1 VPERFLT
8 PPFPRE
14 RGKQGGG
21 GVVLKLQRDGKNKI
35 MLLQI
40 AYFPIL
46 GLPLIAW
53 GGIITF
59 CLFLLTAAWPSLSR
73 KNPQKFPFKVHKIL
87 ARTALT
93 LAFFHGLLG
102 ILIRF

>member
-1 VPERFLT
+1 
-8 PPFPRE
+8 
-14 RGKQGGG
+14 
-21 GVVLKLQRDGKNKI
+21 

-40 AYFPIL
+40 AYFNL
-46 GLPLIAW
+46 FGLPLIVW

-59 CLFLLTAAWPSLSR
+59 FLFLLAASWPSLSR
-73 KNPQKFPFKVHKIL
+73 KNPQRFPFKSHKIL
-87 ARTALT
+87 AGAALA